1 LSPPLP
7 EREPVAFGL
16 RVAGAGRLLPF
27 GRTEGAE
34 GSVAYNEVPL
44 AELARY
50 WTAAD
55 SERRSQSRGPDGELD
70 FTLDYS
76 PGAGY
81 RLWARSYGCCI
92 VSRDGRAVAAA
103 PAASSALWRAFLVG
117 QVLPLCAA
125 LQGIEPFHASAVAW
139 DDGAV
144 GFVAPSGVGKTSL
157 AVHSALRGASFLA
170 DDVLAVSLSADG
182 AALAHP
188 GTPRAALRPS
198 EAARLRPAERLAL
211 GPGVDGERDRAEFE
225 LPLQERPLPL
235 RALYFLERVEHIDEV
250 RIAEES
256 DPRLLLAA
264 SFVFAVRDPDR
275 LVRQLDLCAALS
287 RQAVLAKV
295 QVPPSVGARE
305 LAGILERT
313 AVPA

>member
-1 LSPPLP
+1 
-7 EREPVAFGL
+7 
-16 RVAGAGRLLPF
+16 VAGAGRLLPA
-27 GRTEGAE
+27 GGPEGAE
-34 GSVAYNEVPL
+34 GSVVYREVAL
-44 AELARY
+44 AELARG
-50 WTAAD
+50 WTHAD

-81 RLWARSYGCCI
+81 RLWARSYGCCV
-92 VSRDGRAVAAA
+92 VSRDGREVAAA
-103 PAASSALWRAFLVG
+103 PDASRGLWRAFLVG

-157 AVHSALRGASFLA
+157 AVHSALRGARFLT
-170 DDVLAVSLSADG
+170 DDVLAVSLSEG
-182 AALAHP
+182 TALAHP
-188 GTPRAALRPS
+188 GTPRASLRPS
-198 EAARLRPAERLAL
+198 EAARLRRAERLAL

-235 RALYFLERVEHIDEV
+235 RALYFLERVDHVDEV

-287 RQAVLAKV
+287 RQAALLRV

-313 AVPA
+313 AVSA